1 MFKRFLQCIST
12 LLVLVLLVN
21 MLPMQAFATLQLDST
36 EQVEIKPMEPIDS
49 NATIVQEISD
59 KRSEYIKEFLLS
71 NGLHMATVY
80 AEPVHYEKDGKWED
94 IDNTLTLS
102 SGAYK
107 NTAGPWEVSFP
118 QSFDSNQSI
127 SVTKDGYTLSFGM
140 PQKLTTGGNG
150 GAEIMSADST
160 AETFAVSEA
169 TVATAQIENKTEF
182 LAEKLEAEHPETVLD
197 KLSSRLTYAN
207 IHADT
212 DVVYDLDSNRVKESI
227 VLAEQ
232 DDTLRGYRYTLNVG
246 TMVPALQDDGSII
259 FYAPDSETVIMV
271 MPAPYLQDDALEIST
286 DVTVALTGSGG
297 TYTLTY
303 ILPQQWLAAEDR
315 QWPVI
320 LDPVIQTSIERSN
333 IQDILVCSK
342 ETISHLG
349 AYLELGYLS
358 THGIS
363 RSYVNF
369 AKLPTL
375 SSADVI
381 IKAEMQMG
389 QMYYRSVSVPAEV
402 HKVTEAWDQTTITW
416 DNQPDYDS
424 TIADFVMGNN
434 SQYYYWDVTDIV
446 QEWYN
451 DGEHFGLL
459 FKTSDSI
466 ENAGV
471 VKFRQFFSANY
482 GYDYRPVMN
491 IVFRN
496 NNGLEEWWDYSS
508 ASAGRAGTGSV
519 NTYTG
524 NLVWTR
530 SDMGFSGSLMPVGI
544 DFAYNTNDAANNSF
558 GMGYGWRS
566 SFNQLLYQWDEDGDG
581 TIQTD
586 EKFYIWEDGDGTSHY
601 FKYSSEKGKIVE
613 TDGLEMVLTKKSSGD
628 SKYILTDKNDN
639 TWHFDTQGRLYK
651 IENNQKTKSSI
662 TITYKD
668 STSKLIDTVTDGA
681 GRKYNFTY
689 TDGMLT
695 KVSFTGTGTEEI
707 TCVEYEYVGGELTA
721 VKYKDGESV
730 TYEYT
735 DSGKHLLKSATD
747 IDGYQLIY
755 TYATE
760 DSTFA
765 PPRIASVVEKDGDA
779 DGGMLSF
786 QYEQNQTRLQS
797 SYKEMNPETGIEEYK
812 VDSTLYY
819 QFNNCGN
826 TTAILDDEGRAQY
839 AKFARNDPNDNTN
852 KGNQLTLSSKLQN
865 TVINLLSDSSF
876 EGDIAWT
883 AVDGLTEFTGSV
895 VSTGGYLGAKTLS
908 ISGTGMMRSDGFTA
922 KAGKTYTFSGYVKAT
937 EGTGKLGIGDS
948 TGANAQWSLP
958 VSNTDWTRVQVS
970 YTNSTATDQTVYA
983 LLQGSNVSLDCVQ
996 VEAMPTASR
1005 YNLVN
1010 NGDFSTNSGWE
1021 GVNLVEADTVTA
1033 APDQHIVLDSNAYKL
1048 TGEYTTKKAAKQTIT
1063 VSGGEGDS
1071 YVFGGWA
1078 MGQSVSLV
1086 GWDSSVTKD
1095 FSIRCTIYNGTKV
1108 VKKET
1113 VQFNS
1118 NVTQWQFVSGAIAAT
1133 GDYTSIT
1140 IEAVFENNANT
1151 VYFDGLQLFKEE
1163 FGVSYTYDDD
1173 GNVISTIDLQ
1183 KKNTEYEYDADSNLT
1198 AIIQDGKTKMTYTY
1212 YDNSHNV
1219 KTATTEEGYVYNFE
1233 YDTYGN
1239 NTSVSITEKT
1249 ENEVK
1254 KTITSTATY
1263 TSDHNHMA
1271 TATDALGNVT
1281 EYGYNLQTG
1290 LLEWVQFPED
1300 SQDTRTNKTYDE
1312 MFRLAT
1318 AAVTTDTGL
1327 NLSANYTYEDDLL
1340 KTIQT
1345 PKTVYTFEYG
1355 DFSLRSAVK
1364 VGEKALASY
1373 TYDEKNRLERLDYGN
1388 YDYVQYTYDSQ
1399 GRLESE
1405 IYEDGATVQYAYD
1418 NSGNLATVTDSATG
1432 VVTTYYYDLL
1442 NRQSGYRE
1450 QGTNYDHSVIYTYDA
1465 ENNLSSMTEV
1475 INGVTKTYSYTYN
1488 EDNQLI
1494 SETVD
1499 GVAVEYTYDGFG
1511 RLEDRVVKNGDAVVQ
1526 TSTPTYSAGA
1536 TANSTSTQVA
1546 SYNGYTYTY
1555 DDNGNILS
1563 VSDGTNTTT
1572 YVYDSQNQLIR
1583 ENNQAQGYTHTWTYD
1598 NCGNITSRMEYA
1610 YTTGSLENVTPTDTV
1625 GYTYNEKLL
1634 YDLLRYYGDS
1644 VRFSYDASGNLTSDG
1659 VWTYWWEHGRQLAYM
1674 KQGST
1679 LRWDYTY
1686 NADGLRTERTNG
1698 TDTYTYVYN
1707 GSSLAMM
1714 TKGNNTL
1721 SFSYDAT
1728 GTPLAV
1734 KFNNTTYYYKT
1745 NLQGDVMGI
1754 VDGTGTEVVSYAYD
1768 AWGKLLSCTGTMADT
1783 LGTLNPLRYRG
1794 YVYDTETELYYLQSR
1809 YYNPEWGRFI
1819 NADNVELL
1827 GANGDFASLNLF
1839 AYCGNNPTARAD
1851 DGGDFWHIVAGA
1863 AVGALIGGISS
1874 IVGQAVSGQKINW
1887 AEVGISAAAGALT
1900 GAITAACPAMGAVA
1914 TGLVHGAVNA
1924 GAHVATELVNG
1935 RTPTVAGTLTVGIT
1949 SGVLAGGSKAI
1960 SNQISSKLTT
1970 TKLYRSVCPAEA
1982 KSFSSTG
1989 KLSAGAGQ
1997 MEGKFFATS
2006 RADAKMWGTKMGSN
2020 KIISI
2025 RVPTSALSHS
2035 SVTYFPRLDGIGPAY
2050 YFSDL
2055 IYLNSILR

>member
-21 MLPMQAFATLQLDST
+21 MLPVQAFAALQLDST
-36 EQVEIKPMEPIDS
+36 EQVEIKPMEPIS
-49 NATIVQEISD
+49 SKATIVQEISE

-118 QSFDSNQSI
+118 QSFGSNQSI

-150 GAEIMSADST
+150 AVVMSAEGT
-160 AETFAVSEA
+160 AETYAVSQA
-169 TVATAQIENKTEF
+169 AIATAQIGSKQELLSAKQ
-182 LAEKLEAEHPETVLD
+182 EAEHPETVLD

-212 DVVYDLDSNRVKESI
+212 DVIYDLDSDRVKESI
-227 VLAEQ
+227 VLEKQ
-232 DDTLRGYRYTLNVG
+232 DSSLRGYRYTLNVG
-246 TMVPALQDDGSII
+246 TMNPVLQDDGSII
-259 FYAPDSETVIMV
+259 FYAPDSENVVMV

-286 DVTVALTGSGG
+286 DVTVTLTGSGS

-342 ETISHLG
+342 ESISHLG
-349 AYLELGYLS
+349 AYLEVGYLS
-358 THGIS
+358 THGVS

-369 AKLPTL
+369 AELPTL
-375 SSADVI
+375 TSADVV
-381 IKAEMQMG
+381 IKAEMKLG

-416 DNQPDYDS
+416 ADQPDYDS

-434 SQYYYWDVTDIV
+434 SQYYFWDVTDIV

-459 FKTSDSI
+459 FKTSDSV
-466 ENAGV
+466 ENGGS

-482 GYDYRPVMN
+482 GYDYRPVLN
-491 IVFRN
+491 IAFRN
-496 NNGLEEWWDYSS
+496 NNGLEQWWNYSS

-519 NTYTG
+519 NNHSG

-530 SDMGFSGSLMPVGI
+530 SDMGFDGSRMPVTI
-544 DFAYNTNDAANNSF
+544 DFVYNTNDAANNSF

-566 SFNQLLYQWDEDGDG
+566 NFNQFLYQWDEDGDG

-601 FKYSSEKGKIVE
+601 FEYNSEKGKILE

-628 SKYILTDKNDN
+628 SRYILTDKNDN
-639 TWHFDTQGRLYK
+639 TWHFDSQGRLYK
-651 IENNQKTKSSI
+651 LENYQKDRSNI

-681 GRKYNFTY
+681 ERKYKFTY
-689 TDGMLT
+689 NTDGLLT
-695 KVSFTGTGTEEI
+695 KISFTGTGTEEI
-707 TCVEYEYVGGELTA
+707 TYVNYGYIGGDLTT
-721 VKYKDGESV
+721 VTYKDGEIV
-730 TYEYT
+730 TYAYT
-735 DSGKHLLKSATD
+735 DSDKHLLQSATD

-765 PPRIASVVEKDGDA
+765 PPRIASVVEKDGAA
-779 DGGMLSF
+779 DGGMLTF
-786 QYEQNQTRLQS
+786 RYEQNQTRLQS
-797 SYKEMNPETGIEEYK
+797 SYKEENPETGIEEYK
-812 VDSTLYY
+812 VESTLYY

-826 TTAILDDEGRAQY
+826 TVAILDDEGRAQY
-839 AKFARNDPNDNTN
+839 AEFDRNEPDDTAG
-852 KGNQLTLSSKLQN
+852 KGNQLRLSSKMQN
-865 TVINLLSDSSF
+865 TVVNLLSDSSF
-876 EGDIAWT
+876 ENGTLWQDVAGADVAIAET
-883 AVDGLTEFTGSV
+883 
-895 VSTGGYLGAKTLS
+895 GYLGNKSLKLINSSAGYLKSPT
-908 ISGTGMMRSDGFTA
+908 FTA
-922 KAGKTYTFSGYVKAT
+922 KAGKTYTVSGYVKSDS
-937 EGTGKLGIGDS
+937 GVKLGIHGYPLTLS
-948 TGANAQWSLP
+948 KLVRS
-958 VSNTDWTRVQVS
+958 SDWTRVEVS
-970 YTNSTATDQTVYA
+970 YTNTSGVDEEAYIVFLDLGTTVAY
-983 LLQGSNVSLDCVQ
+983 LDCVQ
-996 VEAMPTASR
+996 LEEMPTASR

-1021 GVNLVEADTVTA
+1021 GVNLAAADTVTA
-1033 APDQHIVLDSNAYKL
+1033 APAEHIVLDSNAYKL
-1048 TGEYTTKKAAKQTIT
+1048 TGEYTTKKSVKQTIN

-1086 GWDSSVTKD
+1086 GWDTSVTKD

-1163 FGVSYTYDDD
+1163 FGTTYTYDGE
-1173 GNVISTIDLQ
+1173 GNVKSVVDLQ
-1183 KKNTEYEYDADSNLT
+1183 NEKTDYEYDTNNNLT
-1198 AIIQDGKTKMTYTY
+1198 AIIQDGKNKMTYTY
-1212 YDNSHNV
+1212 YENSHNV
-1219 KTATTEEGYVYNFE
+1219 KTATTEEGYVYTFT
-1233 YDTYGN
+1233 YDDYGN
-1239 NTSVSITEKT
+1239 NTSVSIKEKT
-1249 ENEVK
+1249 SNAVK
-1254 KTITSTATY
+1254 QTISTSATY
-1263 TSDHNHMA
+1263 TADGNYMA
-1271 TATDALGNVT
+1271 TATDALGKVT

-1290 LLEWVQFPED
+1290 LLEWVKYPED

-1312 MFRLAT
+1312 MYRLAS

-1327 NLSANYTYEDDLL
+1327 NLSVNYTYEDDLL

-1355 DFSLRSAVK
+1355 DFSLQTAVK
-1364 VGEKALASY
+1364 VGDKALATYSY
-1373 TYDEKNRLERLDYGN
+1373 DDKNRKERLDYGN
-1388 YDYVQYTYDSQ
+1388 GDYVQYIYDDQ
-1399 GRLESE
+1399 GRLKRKTF
-1405 IYEDGATVQYAYD
+1405 EDNTYLEYAYD

-1450 QGTNYDHSVIYTYDA
+1450 QGTNYDHSVTYTYDA
-1465 ENNLSSMTEV
+1465 ENNLFSVTED
-1475 INGVTKTYSYTYN
+1475 INGATKTYSYTYDEYN
-1488 EDNQLI
+1488 KLI

-1499 GVAVEYTYDGFG
+1499 GITVEYTYDGFG
-1511 RLEDRVVKNGDAVVQ
+1511 RLEERVVKNG
-1526 TSTPTYSAGA
+1526 TTEIYSIEPSYSAGA
-1536 TANSTSTQVA
+1536 TANTTSTQVA
-1546 SYNGYTYTY
+1546 SYNGDTYTY

-1563 VSDGTNTTT
+1563 VGDGTNTTT

-1598 NCGNITSRMEYA
+1598 NAGNIQVRKEYA
-1610 YTTGSLENVTPTDTV
+1610 YTLQENLNTLTPTDTV
-1625 GYTYNEKLL
+1625 NYSYQDDEGWG
-1634 YDLLRYYGDS
+1634 DLLTA
-1644 VRFSYDASGNLTSDG
+1644 YDGKAITYDTIGNPETYDG
-1659 VWTYWWEHGRQLAYM
+1659 WTYIWEHGRQLASM
-1674 KQGST
+1674 TKGNT
-1679 LRWDYTY
+1679 TWTYTY
-1686 NADGLRTERTNG
+1686 DASGMRTKRTNG
-1698 TDTYTYVYN
+1698 MDTYTYIYN
-1707 GSSLAMM
+1707 GSQLAR
-1714 TKGNNTL
+1714 L
-1721 SFSYDAT
+1721 IVDAQESFDFYFTYDAS
-1728 GTPLAV
+1728 GTPLTV
-1734 KFNNTTYYYKT
+1734 TENGYTYYYVT
-1745 NLQGDVMGI
+1745 NLQGDVIGI
-1754 VDGTGTEVVSYAYD
+1754 KDGSGNQVVSYAYD
-1768 AWGKLLSCTGTMADT
+1768 AWGKLLYRTNTQLAEY
-1783 LGTLNPLRYRG
+1783 NPLRYRG
-1794 YVYDTETELYYLQSR
+1794 YVYDWETGLYYLQSR

-1819 NADNVELL
+1819 N
-1827 GANGDFASLNLF
+1827 GDGLVILRQGFTGENLF
-1839 AYCGNNPTARAD
+1839 AYCLNAPTVYIDPTGYWTCGFSIGLNLTAFFGASVGIGIYWDDNGNLDFQWSYSVPGVDDTAMIGLLD
-1851 DGGDFWHIVAGA
+1851 AGA
-1863 AVGALIGGISS
+1863 AVTFQYSDRDTVYDLYGPATTIGGS
-1874 IVGQAVSGQKINW
+1874 VGSGW
-1887 AEVGISAAAGALT
+1887 YVGADILSFSDASD
-1900 GAITAACPAMGAVA
+1900 P
-1914 TGLVHGAVNA
+1914 NN
-1924 GAHVATELVNG
+1924 EVNG
-1935 RTPTVAGTLTVGIT
+1935 FQISVGRSLGGYDLHVTESYTRPVGKGYSQTNSSHTNSNYAPTLT
-1949 SGVLAGGSKAI
+1949 
-1960 SNQISSKLTT
+1960 
-1970 TKLYRSVCPAEA
+1970 TK
-1982 KSFSSTG
+1982 
-1989 KLSAGAGQ
+1989 
-1997 MEGKFFATS
+1997 
-2006 RADAKMWGTKMGSN
+2006 
-2020 KIISI
+2020 
-2025 RVPTSALSHS
+2025 PTPSHS
-2035 SVTYFPRLDGIGPAY
+2035 TKPSTQPTIKPNLPPILRPNPKPITGIGR
-2050 YFSDL
+2050 
-2055 IYLNSILR
+2055 IR